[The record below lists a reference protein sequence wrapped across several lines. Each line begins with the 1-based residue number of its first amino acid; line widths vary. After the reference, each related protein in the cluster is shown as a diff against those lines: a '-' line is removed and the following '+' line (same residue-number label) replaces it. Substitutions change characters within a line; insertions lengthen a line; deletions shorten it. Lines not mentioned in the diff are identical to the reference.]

1 MPDDPVVEEIHQIRR
16 NLLEEY
22 GGMDGYV
29 RHIKE
34 LEAEMKDRVVRR
46 EPRKPVIAK
55 QPAVR

>member
-1 MPDDPVVEEIHQIRR
+1 
-16 NLLEEY
+16 
-22 GGMDGYV
+22 MDGYL

-46 EPRKPVIAK
+46 EPRKPVIVK